1 MKKMHLPLQCNYKQ
15 LQLNFSTINEL
26 SLVIYGYRISEGWGG
41 LSRKIMEIPVGWGST
56 MKPLGMEMGGGGSY
70 WKKTGRGWIS
80 SGSTQFYF
88 RKMTV

>member
-1 MKKMHLPLQCNYKQ
+1 
-15 LQLNFSTINEL
+15 
-26 SLVIYGYRISEGWGG
+26 
-41 LSRKIMEIPVGWGST
+41 MEIPVGGGST

-70 WKKTGRGWIS
+70 GKKTGRGWIS